1 MNKSTV
7 AQQAK
12 TESFLPSA
20 MSTNRVLQRKC
31 ACGNQTVAGGEC
43 AECGKKKLGL
53 QRKLAI
59 GASND
64 PLEREADR
72 VADQVMAMS
81 MSMSAPSATSKA
93 PLRIQRY
100 AGQASESAGNAP
112 ASVDRVLAS
121 SGRPLEPT
129 LRQDMEQRF
138 GHDFSQVRV
147 HSGAAA
153 EQSAREVNAKAYTV
167 GNSIVFGAG
176 KFMPGTHE
184 GKNLV
189 AHELTHVVQ
198 QRIINSSVLPT
209 LIQRQ
214 VVEFEPEVITISE
227 SRRARILRRAGW
239 RQTDVTIIARDFNG
253 EPMIGRRIFAEFS
266 APGVDS
272 VAEGA
277 DIRGG
282 VVNLSNVWVK
292 PSGAVRIMAISL
304 GQARLLPQGVVF
316 YRLPERGSLRFEATQ
331 RAREVTVTA
340 ATSQE
345 AARSAGATGSVGIDF
360 KVVSLGGEVS
370 TESMTS
376 EGRSASRSW
385 KVTIPTSTFDI
396 NQVL

>member
-1 MNKSTV
+1 MNKTVV

-20 MSTNRVLQRKC
+20 MSANRVLQRKC
-31 ACGNQTVAGGEC
+31 ACGNQTLAGGEC

-53 QRKLAI
+53 QRKLTV

-72 VADQVMAMS
+72 VADQVMA

-153 EQSAREVNAKAYTV
+153 EQSAREVSANAYTA
-167 GNSIVFGAG
+167 GNNIVFAQGQFVPRVRMG
-176 KFMPGTHE
+176 RR
-184 GKNLV
+184 LI

-198 QRIINSSVLPT
+198 QRRANGQHKKT
-209 LIQRQ
+209 EIQRS
-214 VVEFEPEVITISE
+214 VCTDRPYSEDCSRYVGSGSSSCEFYRCREANNECSCG
-227 SRRARILRRAGW
+227 SRGYYMGYGFKYCSRFNRRTRSRLSRAGQRW
-239 RQTDVTIIARDFNG
+239 LDQTTRCLQAYIDNSIPWDAPCDVVKNRAFSSHPSCYVRSGICFLSTDDWALILATIDASDN
-253 EPMIGRRIFAEFS
+253 
-266 APGVDS
+266 D
-272 VAEGA
+272 
-277 DIRGG
+277 
-282 VVNLSNVWVK
+282 
-292 PSGAVRIMAISL
+292 L
-304 GQARLLPQGVVF
+304 GQVIKSGVSCIANWVPLAF
-316 YRLPERGSLRFEATQ
+316 PVHSL
-331 RAREVTVTA
+331 
-340 ATSQE
+340 
-345 AARSAGATGSVGIDF
+345 SAG
-360 KVVSLGGEVS
+360 GGFRGLMDRDRRRQME
-370 TESMTS
+370 EM
-376 EGRSASRSW
+376 RR
-385 KVTIPTSTFDI
+385 PRP
-396 NQVL
+396 